1 MTDRLIIRPERP
13 EDYAAV
19 EQLTRAAFYN
29 QYVPGCAEHYLVH
42 ILRDHPDFLPGL
54 DLVAEWDGRLAGSL
68 MATRAS
74 LTDEQ
79 GQGIPTVSFGPLSVA
94 PTLQRRGIGK
104 ALLARAFA
112 LAQAQ
117 GEQAVVI
124 FGSPSNYVTSGF
136 VSCLHH
142 RVCLEGGLYPA
153 SLLVKELTPGAL
165 AGRRWVYRESPAME
179 LDPEAAA
186 RFDAALPPLPKEHRP
201 SQEEFFIL
209 SHALLRGE
217 A

>member
-1 MTDRLIIRPERP
+1 M
-13 EDYAAV
+13 
-19 EQLTRAAFYN
+19 
-29 QYVPGCAEHYLVH
+29 
-42 ILRDHPDFLPGL
+42 
-54 DLVAEWDGRLAGSL
+54 
-68 MATRAS
+68 
-74 LTDEQ
+74 
-79 GQGIPTVSFGPLSVA
+79 
-94 PTLQRRGIGK
+94 
-104 ALLARAFA
+104 
-112 LAQAQ
+112 
-117 GEQAVVI
+117 VI

-153 SLLVKELTPGAL
+153 SLLVKELAPGAL

-186 RFDAALPPLPKEHRP
+186 RFDAALPPLPKEHHP

-209 SHALLRGE
+209 SHALLQGE

>member
-1 MTDRLIIRPERP
+1 MTDHLIIRPERP

-94 PTLQRRGIGK
+94 PPFSAGASARRCWPGP
-104 ALLARAFA
+104 LRWPRPRA
-112 LAQAQ
+112 
-117 GEQAVVI
+117 
-124 FGSPSNYVTSGF
+124 S
-136 VSCLHH
+136 
-142 RVCLEGGLYPA
+142 
-153 SLLVKELTPGAL
+153 
-165 AGRRWVYRESPAME
+165 
-179 LDPEAAA
+179 
-186 RFDAALPPLPKEHRP
+186 RP
-201 SQEEFFIL
+201 W
-209 SHALLRGE
+209 
-217 A
+217 